1 MPKYD
6 EHLCNKMLQNPE
18 SPPDN
23 YLTEKE
29 ILQIDNKQLEI
40 EIAEAREIIKSMID
54 ELVYL
59 YQRNNIQEKEQ
70 LMLDDAKKIVGEL

>member
-18 SPPDN
+18 QPPEN
-23 YLTEKE
+23 YLTDEE
-29 ILQIDNKQLEI
+29 LLQADNQRLEI
-40 EIAEAREIIKSMID
+40 TIMEAREIIKSIID

-59 YQRNNIQEKEQ
+59 YQRNNIQAKEQ
-70 LMLDDAKKIVGEL
+70 LMLDDAKRIVGEL